1 MSVTYPLFVFEK
13 DDNSMR
19 LVENENR
26 ILYHMEAIDIEN
38 DEYVFWDADGA
49 GVSIVVTPTTTFET
63 GKLERVTSSPPVFP
77 LHDAFKL
84 YAESLGI
91 SDVVA
96 EGAPLDVWR
105 RIQTELAG
113 RPRKRGLIK
122 RLFSGK
128 E

>member
-13 DDNSMR
+13 DDSSMR
-19 LVENENR
+19 LVENESR

-38 DEYVFWDADGA
+38 DEYVFWDANGA
-49 GVSIVVTPTTTFET
+49 GVSVAVTPTTIFKTR
-63 GKLERVTSSPPVFP
+63 KLERVISSPPVFP

-91 SDVVA
+91 PDALA
-96 EGAPLDVWR
+96 EGGPLDVWR

-113 RPRKRGLIK
+113 RPRKRGLIG

>member
-19 LVENENR
+19 LVENESR

-38 DEYVFWDADGA
+38 DEYVFWDAKGA
-49 GVSIVVTPTTTFET
+49 GVSVAVTPTTTFKT
-63 GKLERVTSSPPVFP
+63 GKLEKVTSSLPMFP

-84 YAESLGI
+84 YAENLGI
-91 SDVVA
+91 LDAVP

-113 RPRKRGLIK
+113 RPRKGEPIR